1 MKIKIFNSSL
11 EKFIQSLDSETIAK
25 VTHTIELLEKF
36 GNSLSMPHSKKIAE
50 EIFELRIHGNKKV
63 RILYAFYNKEAI
75 LLHGFVKKTAKIPKK
90 EIKIATNRQ
99 KNIAL

>member
-50 EIFELRIHGNKKV
+50 EIFELRIHGNKKSGYYMHF
-63 RILYAFYNKEAI
+63 ITKKLYYCTV
-75 LLHGFVKKTAKIPKK
+75 L
-90 EIKIATNRQ
+90 
-99 KNIAL
+99 